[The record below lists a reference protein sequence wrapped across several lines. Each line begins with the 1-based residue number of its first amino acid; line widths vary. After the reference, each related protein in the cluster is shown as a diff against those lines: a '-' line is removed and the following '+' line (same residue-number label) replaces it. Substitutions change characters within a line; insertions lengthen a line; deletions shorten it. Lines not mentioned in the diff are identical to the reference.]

1 MKTHIIE
8 RKDAIK
14 TMAQGTISMKIDSF
28 LIKRRDGGVGK
39 YPIFVARRRNLG
51 IVGKTGAGK
60 TTILKL
66 LMREYDQYQGTI
78 SFGKHNIKITH

>member
-1 MKTHIIE
+1 
-8 RKDAIK
+8 
-14 TMAQGTISMKIDSF
+14 MAQGTISMKIDSF
-28 LIKRRDGGVGK
+28 S
-39 YPIFVARRRNLG
+39 YPKEETVALENIQFSLQEGETLG

-78 SFGKHNIKITH
+78 SFENITLKITH